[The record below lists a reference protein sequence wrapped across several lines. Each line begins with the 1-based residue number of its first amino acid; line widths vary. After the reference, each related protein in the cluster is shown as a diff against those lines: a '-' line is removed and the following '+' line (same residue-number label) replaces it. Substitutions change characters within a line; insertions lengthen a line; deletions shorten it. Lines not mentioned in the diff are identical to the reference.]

1 MKRQLYGII
10 ALLLFLLMIS
20 IPVGVEHFINEAL
33 IMSEFDIYGE
43 YKWVSPGIW
52 ISLYLLSFA
61 LFIRPIEKA
70 IFLAT

>member
-10 ALLLFLLMIS
+10 ALLLFFLMIS
-20 IPVGVEHFINEAL
+20 IPIGVELLINEAL
-33 IMSEFDIYGE
+33 VLGEFDIYGE

-52 ISLYLLSFA
+52 ISLYLISFA